1 MEQSLVAAVLNFLCK
16 IDPAIVLTLCILGIA
31 TPAGVVAIIL
41 LLTSSHQRGQASLV
55 EVYRSDMAKVLDSY
69 GRHIE
74 QVSQYYKDNVEL
86 VIQYQ
91 SVAND
96 LKEIIVLN
104 TQTITKL
111 CDAVNTNRF
120 CPVTR
125 IKKEEGEFVR

>member
-1 MEQSLVAAVLNFLCK
+1 MEQNLVAAVLNFLFRF
-16 IDPAIVLTLCILGIA
+16 DPAIVMVLCLMAIA

-41 LLTSSHQRGQASLV
+41 LLTASHQRGQAAVV
-55 EVYRSDMAKVLDSY
+55 EVYRADMTKVLDSY
-69 GRHIE
+69 GEHIK

-120 CPVTR
+120 CPVNR
-125 IKKEEGEFVR
+125 VKKEQGEFV